1 MIMSRCA
8 ELNSLPGLVLCVLGV
23 LCVGPAAGDACAQ
36 EPSAPQSVSPAQLQA
51 AIAKLGD
58 LDYATRTTASKTVR
72 RTASAQAVPAL
83 LQAVSEQADGYVR
96 YRALVLLTGFNDPR
110 TIDAMRESLASPN
123 DRLRTVAYSFFEHNP
138 DRAMIPQFMAALD
151 KEQAE
156 FVRPALVRALASVAA
171 GAQGDDVSRARR
183 ALMPEVSRGEDFF
196 RSAVIEALGDYKA
209 QYALEALSAVAKL
222 DGPLQDDAALALG
235 KIGDKRALDTL
246 AAIQRT
252 APRPVQPSIATAI
265 CLLDVNCESH
275 QSYLVDTLK
284 FADKNPGFQELLRGA
299 AAGLGALA
307 IAGHADAAQAL
318 VDLGVPSRDPTRAPV
333 ALALATVAL
342 RNTPLTMTM
351 LETHPDREQAIALLA
366 EGFDMLEEDLDK
378 ERFFAFTRRAYWES
392 PDNSPRRA
400 LMQTLIGKLD
410 F

>member
-1 MIMSRCA
+1 MKAVR
-8 ELNSLPGLVLCVLGV
+8 LCLLAV
-23 LCVGPAAGDACAQ
+23 LCVGVAAGDARAQ
-36 EPSAPQSVSPAQLQA
+36 EPAAPQTVSPAQLQA

-58 LDYATRTTASKTVR
+58 LDYATRTTASRTVR
-72 RTASAQAVPAL
+72 RTATAQAVPAL
-83 LQAVSEQADGYVR
+83 IQAVSEQADGYVR

-110 TIDAMRESLASPN
+110 TKDAMRESLSSPN

-138 DRAMIPQFMAALD
+138 DRAMLPPFMTALD

-156 FVRPALVRALASVAA
+156 FVRPALVRAVAAVAA
-171 GAQGDDVSRARR
+171 GAQGDDIVRARQ
-183 ALMPEVSRGEDFF
+183 ALVREVSRGEDFF

-209 QYALEALSAVAKL
+209 QYALDALIAVARL
-222 DGPLQDDAALALG
+222 DGPLQDDAAVALG

-252 APRPVQPSIATAI
+252 APRPAQPSIAAAI

-284 FADKNPGFQELLRGA
+284 FSDRNPGFQELLRGA

-307 IAGHADAAQAL
+307 VAGHAEAVQAL
-318 VDLGVPSRDPTRAPV
+318 VDLGVPAKDPTRAPV
-333 ALALATVAL
+333 SLAVATVAL
-342 RNTPLTMTM
+342 RNTPLIMTM
-351 LETHPDREQAIALLA
+351 LEKHPDRENAIVLMA

-378 ERFFAFTRRAYWES
+378 ERFFAFARRTYWES

>member
-1 MIMSRCA
+1 MTVSGRA
-8 ELNSLPGLVLCVLGV
+8 WVGFFLGVVGVLSVLGV
-23 LCVGPAAGDACAQ
+23 ERAAGAQ
-36 EPSAPQSVSPAQLQA
+36 EPAAPQSVSAAQLQA

-58 LDYATRTTASKTVR
+58 LDYATRTSASRTIR

-83 LQAVSEQADGYVR
+83 MQAVSEQADGYVR
-96 YRALVLLTGFNDPR
+96 YRALILLTGFNDPR
-110 TIDAMRESLASPN
+110 TKDAMRESLASPN
-123 DRLRTVAYSFFEHNP
+123 DRLRTVAYSFFEHSP
-138 DRAMIPQFMAALD
+138 DRAMLPQFVAALE

-156 FVRPALVRALASVAA
+156 FVRPALVRAVAA
-171 GAQGDDVSRARR
+171 AAAGSQGDDSVRARQ
-183 ALMPEVSRGEDFF
+183 ALVREVSRGEDFF

-209 QYALEALSAVAKL
+209 TYAVDALIAVAKL

-235 KIGDKRALDTL
+235 KIGDKRSLETL
-246 AAIQRT
+246 AASQRSAPRT
-252 APRPVQPSIATAI
+252 AQPAIATAI
-265 CLLDVNCESH
+265 CLLEVNCESH

-284 FADKNPGFQELLRGA
+284 FSDQNPGFQELLRGA

-307 IAGHADAAQAL
+307 VAGHADAAKAL
-318 VDLGVPSRDPTRAPV
+318 VDLGVPSKDPTRAPI
-333 ALALATVAL
+333 ALALGTVAL
-342 RNTPLTMTM
+342 RNTPLTMTL
-351 LETHPDREQAIALLA
+351 LEQLPDRDNAILLIA

-378 ERFFAFTRRAYWES
+378 ERFFVFARRSFWEA